1 MEHISESSL
10 PSEEL
15 NNVNSLAINKLE
27 ASIFK
32 LNRNVVKDFVVSR
45 GTEKQLTYDL
55 AKNFEHDAE
64 VESRLND
71 NFKHDAEIES
81 KLNKNIACVDKL
93 EESIFKLNRNVVKDF
108 VVSRGTEKQLTHD
121 LAKNFEHDAEVES
134 RLNDNFKHDAEIE
147 SRLNDNFK
155 HDAELEIRL
164 QNLEREVMELKALVS
179 SLTK

>member
-1 MEHISESSL
+1 MEHISENSL

-134 RLNDNFKHDAEIE
+134 RLNDNFKHDAE
-147 SRLNDNFK
+147 
-155 HDAELEIRL
+155 LEIRL